1 MPELCRFMG
10 IIIRMYRR
18 EHPPPHFH
26 AIYAEHEAT
35 YTFDGEL
42 LEGELPRK
50 QDRLVRA
57 WAGIHEEDLE
67 RCWEQATSDG
77 DLGTIEPL
85 P

>member
-18 EHPPPHFH
+18 EHPPAHFH

-42 LEGELPRK
+42 LAGELPRK
-50 QDRLVRA
+50 QDRLVRE
-57 WAGIHEEDLE
+57 WAEQREEDLE
-67 RCWEQATSDG
+67 RCWEQATSDE
-77 DLGTIEPL
+77 DVGTIEPL

>member
-1 MPELCRFMG
+1 MPEICRFMG

-18 EHPPPHFH
+18 EHPPAHFH

-42 LEGELPRK
+42 LAGELPRR
-50 QDRLVRA
+50 QDRLVREWTA
-57 WAGIHEEDLE
+57 LHAEDLE
-67 RCWEQATSDG
+67 RCWEQATSDE
-77 DLGTIEPL
+77 DVGTIEPL

>member
-1 MPELCRFMG
+1 MPELCRFLG

-26 AIYAEHEAT
+26 AIYAEYEAT
-35 YTFDGEL
+35 YAFDGQL

-50 QDRLVRA
+50 QDRLVRE
-57 WAGIHEEDLE
+57 WADLHEDDLA
-67 RCWEQATSDG
+67 RCWEQATSDE
-77 DLGTIEPL
+77 DVGTIDPL